1 MLRSN
6 RQSKI
11 LEIINSNDV
20 ETQEDLVNRLAKAGY
35 KVTQATIS
43 RDIKE
48 LGLVKTQSESGK
60 YKYTTVKTMDFKISN
75 KFINVFREAVISLVV
90 TNNLLVIKTL
100 VGSANAVAMVVD
112 QMNLPELLGSLAGD
126 DTLLLIAA
134 NDEDAVVL
142 RKKLTD
148 LIESC

>member
-20 ETQEDLVNRLAKAGY
+20 ETQEELVNRLAKAGY

-90 TNNLLVIKTL
+90 TNNFLVIKTL
-100 VGSANAVAMVVD
+100 VGSANAAAMVVD

-134 NDEDAVVL
+134 SEEDANGL
-142 RKKLTD
+142 KKKLTD
-148 LIESC
+148 LIETC

>member
-134 NDEDAVVL
+134 NDEDSVVL